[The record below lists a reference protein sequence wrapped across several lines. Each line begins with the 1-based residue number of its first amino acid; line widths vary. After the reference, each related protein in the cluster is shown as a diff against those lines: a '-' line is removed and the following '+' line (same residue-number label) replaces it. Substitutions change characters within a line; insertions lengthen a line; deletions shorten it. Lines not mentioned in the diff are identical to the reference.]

1 MLGLAQSPYL
11 EDLLHQPP
19 ASTLHPL
26 FLIWLY
32 SCTHM
37 HEELKSALRVSL
49 SVFQPDSTR
58 QYQTVPAIKAVQHHL
73 ISNGDQ
79 AVIPS
84 KPTECDNES
93 TRLVGSNH
101 LSFFVLNRGRP
112 VTSRDPPEVPGLLT
126 KGHAGEFPYPEWKKK
141 MALCRHIS
149 AYRRCTT
156 VILIFALL
164 LFYCTEMTGTRIGS
178 TLCWLLYT
186 YIASSFCSFW

>member
-1 MLGLAQSPYL
+1 MLGLARSPHL
-11 EDLLHQPP
+11 EDLLHQPS

-141 MALCRHIS
+141 KKWPFAFAGNGAENAELAELFILRELCHHIS

-156 VILIFALL
+156 VILIFC
-164 LFYCTEMTGTRIGS
+164 CTS
-178 TLCWLLYT
+178 FLLY
-186 YIASSFCSFW
+186 